1 MHWINGQNKDVHI
14 TSVLTI
20 TMCDFTTGFFLYE
33 RNNIAM
39 KHSMTYRSWSNLP
52 KVANKMVVSKVG
64 WEMGFLTKFK
74 HRWEGAAMNN
84 ATNKP

>member
-1 MHWINGQNKDVHI
+1 
-14 TSVLTI
+14 
-20 TMCDFTTGFFLYE
+20 
-33 RNNIAM
+33 
-39 KHSMTYRSWSNLP
+39 
-52 KVANKMVVSKVG
+52 MVVSKVG